1 MTPNEHIRLMR
12 KLIREWYRGKTYEAQ
27 NEYSISN
34 KCTYE
39 ITNVRC
45 EGCVFIPK
53 VLLDVKIHHYH
64 YHYHYHQ
71 RNNNVWVKLSKP
83 GGSRLRTINN
93 VLRRLILE
101 DKRGELAMFDIT
113 NRRYNIK
120 VGTIKWEL
128 VDTK

>member
-1 MTPNEHIRLMR
+1 MR
-12 KLIREWYRGKTYEAQ
+12 KPMREWFKGKTYDAENKQ
-27 NEYSISN
+27 SVYR

-39 ITNVRC
+39 ITNIRAEYVTV
-45 EGCVFIPK
+45 EPTVI
-53 VLLDVKIHHYH
+53 LDVKIHSHH
-64 YHYHYHQ
+64 S
-71 RNNNVWVKLSKP
+71 RNHNERWVKLSKP